1 MWIQVSLLAVIMA
14 AVDFKKK
21 IKTMI
26 EEVVN
31 VLQEGSFVL
40 VHLVL
45 QKLIL

>member
-1 MWIQVSLLAVIMA
+1 MA

-31 VLQEGSFVL
+31 VLHEDSFVL
-40 VHLVL
+40 GHLVL